1 MGRGREH
8 ANRSGGTGDSQASG
22 MEGGSFVVLKVEDR
36 AVGPLSWGLFLH
48 AVTERGIVYSSQ
60 HSLEVLDSD

>member
-1 MGRGREH
+1 
-8 ANRSGGTGDSQASG
+8 